1 MPGAVLAVHMALIF
15 LPLAVMVAAAQA
27 AKKMVVLLQQLLAL
41 QTQVEVAVA
50 VELRLLRTQWLARQ
64 AAQVSS
70 SSATLAHSVA
80 QVEP

>member
-1 MPGAVLAVHMALIF
+1 MPVAVAAAHMALIF
-15 LPLAVMVAAAQA
+15 PLLAVLVVEVLAV
-27 AKKMVVLLQQLLAL
+27 KKMVALLQQLLAL
-41 QTQVEVAVA
+41 QTQVEVGVA